1 MTKEKLR
8 SYRAIRKERDLLNE
22 KIKELEVELYDPRA
36 QRIDGMPRSGSNN
49 DSTRREA
56 QIDCKDE
63 LLALYRE
70 KERELTKAI
79 LEIEEIIDLLQPRER
94 TLLRLYYIDGLT
106 WEQVACEMNYSWSQ
120 VHRIHGE
127 ALKKLKATE

>member
-22 KIKELEVELYDPRA
+22 KIKELETELYDPRA

-56 QIDCKDE
+56 QIDRKDE

-70 KERELTKAI
+70 KERELTRAI

-106 WEQVACEMNYSWSQ
+106 WEQVACEMNYSWRQ

>member
-1 MTKEKLR
+1 VTKEKLR

-56 QIDCKDE
+56 QIDRKDE

-70 KERELTKAI
+70 KERELTRAI

-106 WEQVACEMNYSWSQ
+106 WEQVACEMNYSWRQ

-127 ALKKLKATE
+127 ALTKLKATE